1 MKKMKELVTKLSR
14 NNEKNQPF
22 SDCYLQTVNPWA
34 ISEKLQKDNPD
45 MPLKVAKAMTFS
57 IISNEYT
64 RIVINE
70 EHKDQEKNIENL
82 VNLNTIPSSRID
94 VSFSRIE
101 DIETC
106 CS

>member
-1 MKKMKELVTKLSR
+1 MKELVTKLSR

-64 RIVINE
+64 RLVINE
-70 EHKDQEKNIENL
+70 EHKDQEQKIEN
-82 VNLNTIPSSRID
+82 TIDGEELYEEIK
-94 VSFSRIE
+94 
-101 DIETC
+101 
-106 CS
+106 

>member
-1 MKKMKELVTKLSR
+1 MSYASKKFVLFIFLRTMKEYKIKQIKQK
-14 NNEKNQPF
+14 NKENQPF

-64 RIVINE
+64 RLVINE
-70 EHKDQEKNIENL
+70 EHKEQELNIENIVDGEGL
-82 VNLNTIPSSRID
+82 YEEIQ
-94 VSFSRIE
+94 
-101 DIETC
+101 
-106 CS
+106 

>member
-1 MKKMKELVTKLSR
+1 MSYASKKFVLFIFLRTMKEYKIKQIKQ
-14 NNEKNQPF
+14 KNKENQTF

-64 RIVINE
+64 RLVINE
-70 EHKDQEKNIENL
+70 EHKEHEQNIENI
-82 VNLNTIPSSRID
+82 VD
-94 VSFSRIE
+94 GE
-101 DIETC
+101 
-106 CS
+106 

>member
-1 MKKMKELVTKLSR
+1 MKEKLIKIVQK
-14 NNEKNQPF
+14 NKENQPF

-64 RIVINE
+64 RLVINE
-70 EHKDQEKNIENL
+70 EHKDQEQKIEN
-82 VNLNTIPSSRID
+82 IID
-94 VSFSRIE
+94 GEKLYEEIK
-101 DIETC
+101 
-106 CS
+106 

>member
-1 MKKMKELVTKLSR
+1 MKEKTKKNKT
-14 NNEKNQPF
+14 NNGENLKF

-64 RIVINE
+64 RLVINE
-70 EHKDQEKNIENL
+70 EHMEQEQNIESL
-82 VNLNTIPSSRID
+82 ID
-94 VSFSRIE
+94 GEGLYEEIQ
-101 DIETC
+101 
-106 CS
+106 

>member
-1 MKKMKELVTKLSR
+1 MKEKKLIKMIQK
-14 NNEKNQPF
+14 NEKNQPF

-64 RIVINE
+64 RLVINE
-70 EHKDQEKNIENL
+70 EHKEQEQNIENIVDGERL
-82 VNLNTIPSSRID
+82 YEEIQ
-94 VSFSRIE
+94 
-101 DIETC
+101 
-106 CS
+106 

>member
-1 MKKMKELVTKLSR
+1 MSYASKKFVLFIFLRTMKEYKIKQIKQK
-14 NNEKNQPF
+14 NKENQPF

-64 RIVINE
+64 RLVINE
-70 EHKDQEKNIENL
+70 EHKEQEQNIEN
-82 VNLNTIPSSRID
+82 IID
-94 VSFSRIE
+94 GEGLYEEIQ
-101 DIETC
+101 
-106 CS
+106 

>member
-1 MKKMKELVTKLSR
+1 MKEKKLIKMIQK
-14 NNEKNQPF
+14 NEENQPF

-64 RIVINE
+64 RLVINE
-70 EHKDQEKNIENL
+70 EHQEQQQ
-82 VNLNTIPSSRID
+82 NTDSI
-94 VSFSRIE
+94 F
-101 DIETC
+101 DIKSLKST
-106 CS
+106 

>member
-1 MKKMKELVTKLSR
+1 MKEKKLIKVMQK
-14 NNEKNQPF
+14 NEKNQLF

-64 RIVINE
+64 RLVINE
-70 EHKDQEKNIENL
+70 EHKEQEQNIENIVDGEGL
-82 VNLNTIPSSRID
+82 YKEIQ
-94 VSFSRIE
+94 
-101 DIETC
+101 
-106 CS
+106 

>member
-1 MKKMKELVTKLSR
+1 MSYASKKFVLFIFLRTMKEYKIKQIKQK
-14 NNEKNQPF
+14 NKENQPF

-64 RIVINE
+64 RLVINE
-70 EHKDQEKNIENL
+70 EHKEQEQNIENIVDGEEL
-82 VNLNTIPSSRID
+82 YEEIQ
-94 VSFSRIE
+94 
-101 DIETC
+101 
-106 CS
+106 

>member
-1 MKKMKELVTKLSR
+1 MSYASKKFVLFIFLRTMKEYKIKQIKQK
-14 NNEKNQPF
+14 NKENQPF

-64 RIVINE
+64 RLVINE
-70 EHKDQEKNIENL
+70 EHKEQEQNIENIFDGEGL
-82 VNLNTIPSSRID
+82 YEEIQ
-94 VSFSRIE
+94 
-101 DIETC
+101 
-106 CS
+106 